1 MKLTT
6 RQVVFDLL
14 DKEGY
19 LGTAVVAKR
28 LGIPYG
34 TASSC
39 KSAWKK
45 ARGYPVGTQTNPLR
59 ELDGSKGIGQ
69 CIFTLLDE
77 EPHLKPSQIAERLGV
92 TTTTAN
98 GAWQRWKKARRITR
112 PVPLHSPKKPPHEV
126 KAAQKEA
133 PILVEKE
140 TPTPT
145 ASDIADALLK
155 RAVKAIDEG
164 DYKDDQLRVAKKRIA
179 SLEQDNKKLA
189 EEVTR
194 ILRLHNEQVNS
205 RDTNL
210 MESVGEVSAIM
221 AKAKMRD

>member
-1 MKLTT
+1 MKPTT
-6 RQVVFDLL
+6 RQIVFDLL

-19 LGTAVVAKR
+19 LETAVVAKK

-34 TASSC
+34 TASSS

-59 ELDGSKGIGQ
+59 ELDGSKTIGQ
-69 CIFTLLDE
+69 CIFKLLDE

-112 PVPLHSPKKPPHEV
+112 PVPV
-126 KAAQKEA
+126 KAAQQKA
-133 PILVEKE
+133 PIPVKKE
-140 TPTPT
+140 IPTPT

-164 DYKDDQLRVAKKRIA
+164 DFKDGQLRVTKKRIA

-194 ILRLHNEQVNS
+194 ILRLHNEQVNA
-205 RDTNL
+205 RDKGL
-210 MESVGEVSAIM
+210 MESVGEVAAIM
-221 AKAKMRD
+221 ARAKMRD